1 MNGSSTPKGLR
12 NSPQRRYPMTLIPE
26 WRKFWRMTSVQL
38 AIIGVALNAAAAGW
52 SAFQGAVD
60 PLIFASVNMILGIGV
75 AVVRVIQQPKLRDGE
90 PK

>member
-1 MNGSSTPKGLR
+1 
-12 NSPQRRYPMTLIPE
+12 MTLIPE

-60 PLIFASVNMILGIGV
+60 PLIFASVNMALGIGV
-75 AVVRVIQQPKLRDGE
+75 AVFRVIQQPELRADDKPDE
-90 PK
+90 PTN

>member
-1 MNGSSTPKGLR
+1 
-12 NSPQRRYPMTLIPE
+12 MTLIPE

-75 AVVRVIQQPKLRDGE
+75 AVFRVIQQPKLRDGE

>member
-1 MNGSSTPKGLR
+1 MN
-12 NSPQRRYPMTLIPE
+12 LIPE

-60 PLIFASVNMILGIGV
+60 PLIFASVNMVLGIGV
-75 AVVRVIQQPKLRDGE
+75 AVVRVIQQPTLRTDDK
-90 PK
+90 PDDPDS